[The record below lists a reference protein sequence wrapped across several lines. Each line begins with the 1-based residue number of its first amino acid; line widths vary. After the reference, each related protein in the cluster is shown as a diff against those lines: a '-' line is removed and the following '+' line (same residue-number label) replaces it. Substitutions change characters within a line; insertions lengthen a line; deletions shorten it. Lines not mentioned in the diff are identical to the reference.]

1 MSTTNERAIKIAL
14 RIRSDILKNY
24 PLNEFL
30 CMMPKRYTTG
40 RKRFYRM
47 DNMFSCLT
55 SIQEMLSFE
64 ETKRMMVQSVADLLL
79 LVSKIN
85 FLSFLDID
93 HDNAWLHLPTICYRF

>member
-1 MSTTNERAIKIAL
+1 
-14 RIRSDILKNY
+14 
-24 PLNEFL
+24 
-30 CMMPKRYTTG
+30 MMPKRYTTG

-47 DNMFSCLT
+47 DNMFSCLRLT

-93 HDNAWLHLPTICYRF
+93 HDNAWLHLPTICH